1 MPLLTDTLHG
11 RISKAIITLPSIS
24 SSTAYRGE
32 YNKIVQVWALL
43 PSHPWDRTGDRE
55 THQKNWK
62 PRVAVESYYKTK

>member
-32 YNKIVQVWALL
+32 YNKVVQVWALL
-43 PSHPWDRTGDRE
+43 TSHPWNRTSDRE
-55 THQKNWK
+55 THQENWE
-62 PRVAVESYYKTK
+62 PLVAVESQ